1 MAQTPSDVPGP
12 GPKPGARTPHAAG
25 PGLRV
30 AVLASGNG
38 SNLQALLDRI
48 ASGHLAAQVVLV
60 ASDKPD
66 APALA
71 RARKAGVPALV
82 ALPPE
87 PGERRVAYDER
98 LAGVVRAERPDLVV
112 LAGYM
117 RIVGPA
123 LLDAFPGRVVNIHP
137 SLLPA
142 FKGLD
147 AVGQAHRAGVAEAG
161 CTSHLVTS
169 DLDGGPILLQAG
181 LAVRPGETVESLR
194 ARILRLEHLVLPRT
208 VQLFAEGRVDA
219 KGRIAPGPSWKGRA
233 DLEFVSGA
241 WYGEGF

>member
-1 MAQTPSDVPGP
+1 MTL
-12 GPKPGARTPHAAG
+12 H
-25 PGLRV
+25 V

-48 ASGHLAAQVVLV
+48 RSGHVQAKVTLVL
-60 ASDKPD
+60 SDRPD
-66 APALA
+66 AVALE
-71 RARKAGVPALV
+71 RARKAKVPTVL

-87 PGERRVAYDER
+87 PGEKRAAYDAR
-98 LAGVVRAERPDLVV
+98 LADVLRAERPDLVV

-123 LLDAFPGRVVNIHP
+123 VLTAFPGRVVNVHP

-147 AVGQAHRAGVAEAG
+147 AVGQAHAAKVPETG
-161 CTSHLVTS
+161 CTTHLVTQ

-181 LAVRPGETVESLR
+181 LKLHPGEDVDTLR
-194 ARILRLEHLVLPRT
+194 RRVLRLEHLVLPRT
-208 VQLFAEGRVDA
+208 VQLFAEGRVDPE
-219 KGRIAPGPSWKGRA
+219 GRIMPGSPSWRQRQ
-233 DLEFVSGA
+233 DLELVSGA
-241 WYGEGF
+241 WYSEGF

>member
-1 MAQTPSDVPGP
+1 MT
-12 GPKPGARTPHAAG
+12 
-25 PGLRV
+25 LRV

-48 ASGHLAAQVVLV
+48 ASGHVAAQVVLV
-60 ASDKPD
+60 ASDKPA
-66 APALA
+66 APALV
-71 RARKAGVPALV
+71 RARKAGVPASV

-87 PGERRVAYDER
+87 AGEKRAAYDER
-98 LAGVVRAERPDLVV
+98 MAALLRAERPDLVV

-123 LLDAFPGRVVNIHP
+123 LLDAFRGRVVNIHP

-147 AVGQAHRAGVAEAG
+147 AVGQAHRAGAAETG
-161 CTSHLVTS
+161 CTTHLVTS

-181 LAVRPGETVESLR
+181 LKVRPGESVEELR
-194 ARILRLEHLVLPRT
+194 ARVLRLEHLVLPRT
-208 VQLFAEGRVDA
+208 VQLFAEGRVGRD
-219 KGRIAPGPSWKGRA
+219 GRIAAGASWKGQPG
-233 DLEFVSGA
+233 LEFVSGA
-241 WYGEGF
+241 WYSEGF